1 VKPRKIETPEGQAD
15 GFLGG
20 VPFKSE
26 RASIHFWMGEIL
38 ADRQDAVLERGYKD
52 RPRKH
57 RDLVKWPDFVDV
69 TYSDGM
75 PTSFRGRTE
84 FDA

>member
-1 VKPRKIETPEGQAD
+1 VKPRKVETPEGQAD

-26 RASIHFWMGEIL
+26 RTSIHFWMGEIP
-38 ADRQDAVLERGYKD
+38 ADRQDAVLERAMKIA
-52 RPRKH
+52 RKH
-57 RDLVKWPDFVDV
+57 RDWVKWPDFVDV

-84 FDA
+84 VDA